1 MRIAITGGTGFVG
14 RHLARALADAGHEV
28 VLIAR
33 GRDCRDLEV
42 RYARCVSLISASID
56 DLQALKRA
64 FAGCAAIAHCAG
76 INREIGDQTYQR
88 VHVQGTK
95 AVVQAAR
102 HADVQKVVLLSFLR
116 ARPNCGLGYHE
127 SKWQAEEVVR
137 QSGLDYTI
145 VKAGIIYGKGDHL
158 LEHLSH
164 ALHTFPLFGLVGRSE
179 PSVAPVAVEDVVEIL
194 HAATARKQLSRRR
207 IDVVGP
213 ERISF
218 REVVRRVGEAVGKRP
233 RFIRLPVAA
242 QLLLAWFWERL
253 MRVPL
258 VSTAQVH
265 ILAEGAGELLD
276 RASAPPASLVPKR
289 SFNAAQIRNGLPAP
303 RPFGLRDLRCWST
316 AGRRCA

>member
-102 HADVQKVVLLSFLR
+102 HADVQKVVELR
-116 ARPNCGLGYHE
+116 GARTGQLPRTSKFGSLDEASAFFEKGALGYSE
-127 SKWQAEEVVR
+127 
-137 QSGLDYTI
+137 TT
-145 VKAGIIYGKGDHL
+145 KGDRLDGLYLVTKNWCVEPLEVQHVHSSFFSDLSLFPSGSVDFDCAL
-158 LEHLSH
+158 LMRNIEHQWERAPDLPPTGYRPRK
-164 ALHTFPLFGLVGRSE
+164 ALRTRSLCR
-179 PSVAPVAVEDVVEIL
+179 SSD
-194 HAATARKQLSRRR
+194 
-207 IDVVGP
+207 DGP
-213 ERISF
+213 ESTI
-218 REVVRRVGEAVGKRP
+218 RP
-233 RFIRLPVAA
+233 VC
-242 QLLLAWFWERL
+242 
-253 MRVPL
+253 
-258 VSTAQVH
+258 ST
-265 ILAEGAGELLD
+265 
-276 RASAPPASLVPKR
+276 
-289 SFNAAQIRNGLPAP
+289 
-303 RPFGLRDLRCWST
+303 
-316 AGRRCA
+316 